1 MKFPLHGYG
10 EVTIDGLTPNSLA
23 ALRLVQ
29 YHAPKLIVSVMT
41 QAGKLLVEIRRID
54 LSPSFKQAETVNQDR
69 AQLAK
74 LASNQ

>member
-1 MKFPLHGYG
+1 MKFALPGHGSVEIEG
-10 EVTIDGLTPNSLA
+10 VTPASVA

-29 YHAPKLIVSVMT
+29 YHAPKLIVSVIT
-41 QAGKLLVEIRRID
+41 PTGTLRVEIKDID

-74 LASNQ
+74 LGG